1 MIYIYIY
8 IVRDNEQRV
17 TNDDS
22 FLSHGIQIAAII
34 VVENRKTNQESRI
47 VIYKRDCPGSHR
59 YCTYVISTNNK
70 FDSIRNKKKTKNKNR
85 K

>member
-34 VVENRKTNQESRI
+34 VVENRKTNQEIANCYIQTGLSG
-47 VIYKRDCPGSHR
+47 KL
-59 YCTYVISTNNK
+59 
-70 FDSIRNKKKTKNKNR
+70 
-85 K
+85 